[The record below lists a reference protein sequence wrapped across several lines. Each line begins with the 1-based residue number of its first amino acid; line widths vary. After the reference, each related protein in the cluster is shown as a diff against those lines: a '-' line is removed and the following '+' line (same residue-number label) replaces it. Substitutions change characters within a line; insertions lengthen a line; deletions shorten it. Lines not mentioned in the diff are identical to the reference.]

1 MSRTSGEGRN
11 VRIFPQMNVRTIN
24 VRVVAVVAMLL
35 VGGALARTEDRA
47 NQVVLVYQR
56 RAVIDGQDVDIV
68 KVPKET
74 MVLMGLLP
82 LDKQAELPPQTLMIC
97 HPFSAAI
104 GVRRLDGKEYG
115 PISEIGFTCSAKR
128 YLFSKLDLQ

>member
-1 MSRTSGEGRN
+1 MRKYARAITAA
-11 VRIFPQMNVRTIN
+11 TII
-24 VRVVAVVAMLL
+24 LL
-35 VGGALARTEDRA
+35 WGAFARTDDKSG
-47 NQVVLVYQR
+47 QVVLVYQR

-82 LDKQAELPPQTLMIC
+82 LDHQAELPSQTLMLC
-97 HPFSAAI
+97 RPFSAVI
-104 GVRRLDGKEYG
+104 GVRSIDGKDYG
-115 PISEIGFTCSAKR
+115 PLSEIGFTCSAKR